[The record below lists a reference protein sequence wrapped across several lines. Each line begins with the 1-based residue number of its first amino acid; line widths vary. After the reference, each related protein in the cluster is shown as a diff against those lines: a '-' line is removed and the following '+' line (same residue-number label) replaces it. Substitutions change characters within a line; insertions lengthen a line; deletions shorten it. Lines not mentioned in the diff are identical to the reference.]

1 MVSDLIHVQL
11 FSLSDSSGLVKNVIM
26 ANDTSSS
33 VDADIEKKDY
43 MDTCMFFQLN
53 MIVLMLMIY

>member
-11 FSLSDSSGLVKNVIM
+11 FSLSDSTGLVKNVIM

-33 VDADIEKKDY
+33 VDADIEKKAIWIRV
-43 MDTCMFFQLN
+43 CFFS
-53 MIVLMLMIY
+53 